1 MVVKKVSR
9 SYLIWTIVLCVLAV
23 AINAYIIMH
32 SCLDASQ
39 STEVSSGIVSLLEN
53 IVNTIA
59 PGTVTPENYG
69 AFTNIVRKLVG
80 HFGLFAVSGVL
91 SSLAIYLAFS
101 PMKWSKYYLLIIMS
115 LGFGLLMG
123 ITTELIQLN
132 VPGRSGEFRDV
143 LIDFSGYL
151 LGFLIILLIVFLV
164 IRHNQKKQQ
173 QIVEDK

>member
-1 MVVKKVSR
+1 MSMKVSKT
-9 SYLIWTIVLCVLAV
+9 YLVWTIIISVLAI
-23 AINAYIIMH
+23 AINVFIIVH

-39 STEVSSGIVSLLEN
+39 STEASSGVVDLLES

-69 AFTNIVRKLVG
+69 AFTNIVRKLFG

-101 PMKWSKYYLLIIMS
+101 PMKWSKYYLLIIIS

-164 IRHNQKKQQ
+164 IRHHQKKQQ
-173 QIVEDK
+173 QTVEDK